1 MTEHRHHDD
10 DTVIIKPMSFA
21 GTILLSAGA
30 GLAAGMLICWLFTCG
45 ADDADTEIADELAI
59 SSAKVSASVELVEST
74 FS

>member
-45 ADDADTEIADELAI
+45 VDDADAEIAGELAA
-59 SSAKVSASVELVEST
+59 SSAQVSAST
-74 FS
+74 RN

>member
-30 GLAAGMLICWLFTCG
+30 GLAAGMLICRLFTCG
-45 ADDADTEIADELAI
+45 ADDADTEIADELAASWAQVAI
-59 SSAKVSASVELVEST
+59 SAEPAEITRS
-74 FS
+74 